1 MIQTKAELSKRSM
14 DKFRKQFGDTT
25 NQALLRLAVSA
36 GRECALL
43 TQPYG
48 SSKKKIQDSIKH
60 GAEANI
66 AAIPATLFNR
76 IEKSRNPAF
85 KFSRGWVHLNNGQI
99 LKSGSEIWDFIEDNR
114 MPNGRVKWLPHRQ
127 KAIARKDDFKDVMVR
142 RRKLAGVTKG
152 SWLGAHQALAKKIRG
167 SDKPRLGKNFMN
179 WAQKHMD
186 KGDGEFRGKRL
197 GKSEARLVS
206 DAPAT
211 KDKRIFSKDDAKKAV
226 KRAWKK
232 TLGWYRIQCRLKYS
246 K

>member
-1 MIQTKAELSKRSM
+1 MIETKAELSLKSM
-14 DKFRKQFGDTT
+14 RRFVKQFGDTT

-127 KAIARKDDFKDVMVR
+127 KAIARKDDFKDVLVR

-226 KRAWKK
+226 RRAWKK

>member
-1 MIQTKAELSKRSM
+1 MIETKAELSLKSM
-14 DKFRKQFGDTT
+14 RRFVKQFGDTT

-66 AAIPATLFNR
+66 AAIPPTLFNR

-211 KDKRIFSKDDAKKAV
+211 KDKRIFAKDDAKKAV

>member
-1 MIQTKAELSKRSM
+1 MIETKAELSLKSM
-14 DKFRKQFGDTT
+14 RRFVKQFGDTT

-127 KAIARKDDFKDVMVR
+127 KAIARKDDFKDVLVR

-211 KDKRIFSKDDAKKAV
+211 KDKRIFAKDDAKKAV
-226 KRAWKK
+226 RRAWKK

>member
-1 MIQTKAELSKRSM
+1 MIEAKADLSQKSM
-14 DKFRKQFGDTT
+14 RRFVKQFGDTT
-25 NQALLRLAVSA
+25 NQALLRLAVSV

-43 TQPYG
+43 TQPQG
-48 SSKKKIQDSIKH
+48 SSKKKIHDAIKH
-60 GAEANI
+60 GALANV
-66 AAIPATLFNR
+66 AAIPPTLFNK
-76 IEKSRNPAF
+76 ISKSRNPAF
-85 KFSRGWVHLNNGQI
+85 KFSRGWVHLNDGQI

-179 WAQKHMD
+179 WAQKHLD
-186 KGDGEFRGKRL
+186 KGTGEFRGKRL
-197 GKSEARLVS
+197 GKSEAHLVS

-211 KDKRIFSKDDAKKAV
+211 KDKRIFAKDDAKKAV
-226 KRAWKK
+226 ERAWRK

>member
-1 MIQTKAELSKRSM
+1 MIETKAELSLKSMKR
-14 DKFRKQFGDTT
+14 FVRRFGDTT

-48 SSKKKIQDSIKH
+48 QGKAKIQKAIKH
-60 GAEANI
+60 GAKANV
-66 AAIPATLFNR
+66 AAIPPTLFNR
-76 IEKSRNPAF
+76 IAKSRNPAF
-85 KFSRGWVHLNNGQI
+85 NFGRGWVHLNNGQV

-114 MPNGRVKWLPHRQ
+114 MSNGHVKWLPHRQ
-127 KAIARKDDFKDVMVR
+127 KAIARKDDFKDVLVR

-211 KDKRIFSKDDAKKAV
+211 KDTRIFAKDDAKKAV